1 MKLNVVFRFFF
12 IISEKIERQL
22 HSQSDDVSYD
32 MLNEGIAIVD
42 EKLSIEKKV
51 LRRHM
56 R

>member
-1 MKLNVVFRFFF
+1 MKLNVVFRFF
-12 IISEKIERQL
+12 ISEKNERQL

-32 MLNEGIAIVD
+32 ILNEDIIAIVD

>member
-1 MKLNVVFRFFF
+1 MKLNVVFRFF
-12 IISEKIERQL
+12 ISEKIERQL

-32 MLNEGIAIVD
+32 ILNEGIAIVD
-42 EKLSIEKKV
+42 EKLSNEKKV